1 MALSPMTLSQP
12 QCSAVHKLAT
22 FSHVNKCETTTA
34 LDRAHFAV
42 FVRIRRHWR
51 KLAQPC
57 LKANLSRTQ
66 KSQEPAQGGLRST
79 YKSKRGVWD
88 KKKVKPH
95 RTTQGKWPETV
106 KSGWQMAKAE
116 WMADGAGRKQAEGTV
131 QQMSTED
138 TRGQQHM

>member
-1 MALSPMTLSQP
+1 MFG
-12 QCSAVHKLAT
+12 SAQTCGFLPRRQVRK
-22 FSHVNKCETTTA
+22 TTA
-34 LDRAHFAV
+34 LDRAHVAV

-66 KSQEPAQGGLRST
+66 KSQEPHRNT
-79 YKSKRGVWD
+79 HKSKRGVWD

-95 RTTQGKWPETV
+95 RTTQGKWPETMRR
-106 KSGWQMAKAE
+106 GWQMAKAE
-116 WMADGAGRKQAEGTV
+116 WMAEGKGIRQAEGTV
-131 QQMSTED
+131 QQMATEG